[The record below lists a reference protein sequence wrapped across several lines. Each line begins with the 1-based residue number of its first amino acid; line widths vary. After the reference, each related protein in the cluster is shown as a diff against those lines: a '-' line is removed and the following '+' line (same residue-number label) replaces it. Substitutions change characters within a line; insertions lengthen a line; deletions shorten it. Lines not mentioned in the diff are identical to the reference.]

1 MEWVDFDKM
10 DGLAPGIVQDA
21 RTGEVLMLGFL
32 NPASYAKTL
41 ETGFV
46 TFWSRTRQ
54 KLWMKGE
61 TSGNRLRVVSASTD
75 CDNDALL
82 FRVVVE
88 GDGLVC
94 HEGTV
99 SCFTKPLPVGATTR
113 NPAIR
118 KRKPVANKLRL
129 GIPKGS
135 LQDATIAL
143 FKRAGW
149 NIYADGRSYF
159 PSIDDPEIECML
171 IRAQEMARYVDH
183 GVLDAGTHRH
193 RLGGRKRT

>member
-1 MEWVDFDKM
+1 MIDFDKM

-32 NPASYAKTL
+32 NAASYQKTL

-75 CDNDALL
+75 CDNDTLL
-82 FRVVVE
+82 FRVEVE

-99 SCFTKPLPVGATTR
+99 SCFTRPVDLAKNR
-113 NPAIR
+113 E
-118 KRKPVANKLRL
+118 
-129 GIPKGS
+129 
-135 LQDATIAL
+135 
-143 FKRAGW
+143 AG
-149 NIYADGRSYF
+149 
-159 PSIDDPEIECML
+159 
-171 IRAQEMARYVDH
+171 H
-183 GVLDAGTHRH
+183 GQ
-193 RLGGRKRT
+193 